1 MAIKHKLASIWGKVG
16 IQPQG
21 VWAPVLC
28 YHSVNDV
35 PNDECDPLP
44 VRLFEE
50 HLLHLKSNY
59 DVISVDELVHG
70 LYGGGPLP
78 KRPVAITFDDGYVD
92 NYTLAF
98 PLLLKHRLPA
108 TVYLA
113 TSFISGKV
121 QLIRASGWEPMTWEQ
136 AREMQESGLISLA
149 AHTRTH
155 PILSRIGDEQASEEI
170 EGSQEDIRRH
180 LGIEAKTFAY
190 PNGQGADISR
200 HAIQAVKEFG
210 FEAAFSTLWSSR
222 HVPNDRW
229 LISRVMVSGS
239 DDVAVLDRKL
249 QGDYDYLYYWH
260 KIKAMGACLSGSN
273 GVWR

>member
-1 MAIKHKLASIWGKVG
+1 MAMKDKLAFIWGKAG
-16 IQPQG
+16 IHPKG

-28 YHSVNDV
+28 YHSVNDI
-35 PNDECDPLP
+35 PNDESDPLP

-50 HLLHLKSNY
+50 HLLHLKSKY

-78 KRPVAITFDDGYVD
+78 ERPAAITFDDGYVD
-92 NYTLAF
+92 NYTHAF

-113 TSFISGKV
+113 TGFISGKV

-136 AREMQESGLISLA
+136 VREMHESGLISVA

-155 PILSRIGDEQASEEI
+155 PILSGIGDEQASEEI
-170 EGSQEDIRRH
+170 EGSREDIRRH

-190 PNGQGADISR
+190 PNGQGADISL
-200 HAIQAVKEFG
+200 HAVQAVKESG
-210 FEAAFSTLWSSR
+210 FEAAFSTLWSTR
-222 HVPNDRW
+222 HKPNARW
-229 LISRVMVSGS
+229 LISRVMISGS

-249 QGDYDYLYYWH
+249 QGHYDYLYYWH
-260 KIKAMGACLSGSN
+260 KIRALGACLTGTN